1 MLSALFVVSG
11 AKAVMDPDR
20 LAGTASGVTD
30 RLGPR
35 IARLHPALPSDPRS
49 LVRLNGALQVTGG
62 VLLNT
67 ALHRPAALLLAGS
80 MVPTTLA
87 GHAFWSIDDP
97 AQRAAQRTQF
107 LKNLSVLGGL
117 LLAAADTGGA
127 PGLPWRTRHA
137 LHDANRT
144 VRRTAKTTKDK
155 TRLAYR
161 AASLG
166 RHLPG

>member
-1 MLSALFVVSG
+1 MMSALFVVSG

-20 LAGTASGVTD
+20 LAGTAVGVTD

-35 IARLHPALPSDPRS
+35 LARLHPALPSDAAS
-49 LVRLNGALQVTGG
+49 LVRVNGALQVTGG
-62 VLLNT
+62 LLLNT
-67 ALHRPAALLLAGS
+67 ALHRPAAMLLAGT
-80 MVPTTLA
+80 MVPTTLT
-87 GHAFWSIDDP
+87 GHPFWRLEDP

-117 LLAAADTGGA
+117 LLAAADTGGS

-137 LHDANRT
+137 LHEANRS
-144 VRRTAKTTKDK
+144 VRRTARTTKDK

-166 RHLPG
+166 RRLPG